1 MGESALIDVLVQQ
14 VIPVQQKS
22 ALAVAKA
29 DRMIRDSAGLDRI
42 RRAKDPEK
50 ATLKNLSHTRLLS
63 LIVEYSAQQLVVE
76 GVTAGSEE
84 SRELWWPFERAG
96 MPSRQNAL
104 NTAVLTYGEAYG
116 LALPGMPSPYM
127 RGFSPKN
134 FGALFGD
141 VVDDDHPTWAYRRI
155 PQANGN
161 EHWRLY
167 DDEYVH
173 FLSYE
178 YGRYRLLESREHK
191 MGVCPVVRFTASED
205 LDGNV
210 EGEPEKYHLD
220 AARHDKTVYDRLL
233 IQNYN
238 SWRTKYAEG
247 MEDDLPQEEADKFKL
262 KLGNDDV
269 LTGYGETKFGTLDQ
283 TDLSPMKAAQESDRD
298 TLAAVSQ
305 TPVWAFNGG
314 SMVNLSADALIEAK
328 SGNRQK
334 VWTVQRGLNRPYCD
348 FMRLGALANGDR
360 ENAERFDL
368 EMQWADIG
376 SQSMAAAA
384 DALGKM
390 ATNLG
395 VPQRMLW
402 ELIPGVSSKRLQA
415 WRDFA
420 ESHPSD
426 DDAAAVAYARQ
437 VMSDGSDA

>member
-1 MGESALIDVLVQQ
+1 MRESELIEVLVERA
-14 VIPVQQKS
+14 IPVQQRS
-22 ALAVAKA
+22 AVEVEKA
-29 DRMIRDSAGLDRI
+29 DRMIRDSAGLERI
-42 RRAKDPEK
+42 RRARDPEK

-84 SRELWWPFERAG
+84 SQELWWPFERAG

-116 LALPGMPSPYM
+116 LALPGSPSPYM

-141 VVDDDHPTWAYRRI
+141 VVDDDFPTWAFRRI
-155 PQANGN
+155 PQANGD

-167 DDEYVH
+167 DDEYVY
-173 FLSYE
+173 FVSYE
-178 YGRYRLLESREHK
+178 SGKYKLLESREHG

-205 LDGNV
+205 LDGNTW
-210 EGEPEKYHLD
+210 GEPEKFHLD
-220 AARHDKTVYDRLL
+220 AARHDKTVYDRLM

-238 SWRTKYAEG
+238 SWRTKTAEG
-247 MEDDLPQEEADKFKL
+247 LEDNLSPEDAAKFKL

-269 LTGYGETKFGTLDQ
+269 LTGSGDTKFGTLDQ

-334 VWTVQRGLNRPYCD
+334 VWTIQRGLNRPYCE
-348 FMRLGALANGDR
+348 FLRLGARANGDLA
-360 ENAERFDL
+360 NAERYDL

-384 DALGKM
+384 DGLGKM
-390 ATNLG
+390 ASNLG
-395 VPQRMLW
+395 VPPEMLW
-402 ELIPGVSSKRLQA
+402 ELIPGVSSKRVQA
-415 WRDFA
+415 WREYA
-420 ESHPSD
+420 AAHPQG
-426 DDAAAVAYARQ
+426 DAAFIEALARQ
-437 VMSDGSDA
+437 GESVGSDL